1 VLPSENLLVIGCAF
15 FTLLNSTAVLKVRL
29 RKTDAS
35 LWQIPAFCN
44 TVQPFA
50 TLPAEG
56 LKHRFVRHQSS
67 IAGCAARRI
76 CASCNSIQELRKCSS
91 WKKLVSFNK
100 HARFVLASSL
110 AIEELDD
117 TVDDNMDV
125 VGQRLNGKLKDKD
138 NKPDRVASDM
148 ETEDAPI

>member
-1 VLPSENLLVIGCAF
+1 LCDVRAPS
-15 FTLLNSTAVLKVRL
+15 
-29 RKTDAS
+29 
-35 LWQIPAFCN
+35 Q
-44 TVQPFA
+44 
-50 TLPAEG
+50 
-56 LKHRFVRHQSS
+56 
-67 IAGCAARRI
+67 AAQRVES
-76 CASCNSIQELRKCSS
+76 ALFGNSIQERRKYSS

-110 AIEELDD
+110 AIEELVD

-138 NKPDRVASDM
+138 NKPDRVASDI